1 MLPGNGLSLRDCRA
15 ETEPENL
22 GAGAPGTAHELA
34 PSPVFN
40 CLPYIAQA
48 HLPRDGAAHSALGP
62 STFIDNQK
70 FPHRSVLDG
79 SNSLTPRFTH

>member
-1 MLPGNGLSLRDCRA
+1 MRPGNGLSLRDCRA

-22 GAGAPGTAHELA
+22 GVGALGIVHELA
-34 PSPVFN
+34 PRLTFN
-40 CLPYIAQA
+40 CLSYTTQA

-62 STFIDNQK
+62 STLIDSQK